1 MPTNGIITTINGHA
15 ILRPLGIEFRP
26 FENSAHDTKYH
37 TWCNMIVVK
46 WSKIYLNVYIFMSC

>member
-1 MPTNGIITTINGHA
+1 MPTNGIIIAINGHA

-37 TWCNMIVVK
+37 KRCSMIVVK
-46 WSKIYLNVYIFMSC
+46 VSKIYLNVYIFMSC